1 MKDLREVVNPANQRT
16 IQDSELERK
25 FFDQF
30 IPHVIHPITGLQLHL
45 FNYQADAIHKF
56 FRNQISIWNMGRQV
70 GKTSDAALLLAFLSR
85 ELRGDAVIASFRME
99 QSMDIID
106 WTKAWCRSCNDP
118 TYADNIMNNAATEIC
133 FKTGFHC
140 IAMPHG
146 HAARGKS
153 TILVITDESELIN
166 DQDLAALLPTG
177 LATRPKRLHMGT
189 VWGTNSWWWQFIQHA
204 DDRHYALSHVTS
216 EQALQPNGPIIRTE
230 LDRVLEEIGDLQ
242 YQQECLLRPIP
253 DVDVFFGADLVK
265 SCLGERV

>member
-1 MKDLREVVNPANQRT
+1 M
-16 IQDSELERK
+16 QDSELERK

-30 IPHVIHPITGLQLHL
+30 IPQIIHPKTDLPLRL

-56 FRNQISIWNMGRQV
+56 FKNDINVWNMGRQV
-70 GKTSDAALLLAFLSR
+70 GKTSDAALLLAFLSQ
-85 ELRGDAVIASFRME
+85 ECRGDAVIASFRME
-99 QSMDIID
+99 QSTDIID
-106 WTKAWCRSCNDP
+106 WTKAWCRSCKDP
-118 TYADNIMNNAATEIC
+118 TYAENITNDAAIEIC

-153 TILVITDESELIN
+153 TIIVITDESELID
-166 DQDLAALLPTG
+166 DQDLTALLPTG
-177 LATRPKRLHMGT
+177 LATEPKRLHMGT

-204 DDRHYALSHVTS
+204 DERHYALSLVTS
-216 EQALQPNGPIIRTE
+216 EQALQPNGPIIRTQ
-230 LDRVLEEIGDLQ
+230 LDLLREEIGDLQ